1 MTRTEPPEEEFPPG
15 TELKPIPGYRLPER
29 DNLAGLKD
37 AVLFVPD
44 GMDPSEALAVQVWS
58 LNATQMHLTIS
69 RRC

>member
-1 MTRTEPPEEEFPPG
+1 MTSTESPEEEFPPG
-15 TELKPIPGYRLPER
+15 TEQKPILGYRLPER

-44 GMDPSEALAVQVWS
+44 GMDASEALAVKVWS
-58 LNATQMHLTIS
+58 LNATQMDLTIM